1 MIVVCFALSS
11 DLDLW
16 RLSPKTP
23 QVKGKLY
30 WQPFYG
36 KEIRKYLLPLSV
48 VVCVVEPSNI
58 PWAKY
63 ITPPLYPHMFR
74 NPKKIPQNTSQI
86 QKNIPNPK
94 RYPKYPLGQIHHTA
108 TLPAHVRKSKENSPQ
123 EEIFWCYNDCNKMTQ
138 YCSATTT
145 PKPKTEPR
153 TAPPSTTKSTTL
165 VRPGPKKG
173 GTKYLCTSM
182 VQCEIHTPQK
192 PVAHKSRHS
201 RPASE
206 FSLKVISCF
215 SLALF

>member
-23 QVKGKLY
+23 QMKRKLY

-63 ITPPLYPHMFR
+63 ITPPLYPHMFG
-74 NPKKIPQNTSQI
+74 NPKKILH
-86 QKNIPNPK
+86 KK
-94 RYPKYPLGQIHHTA
+94 KYFYVSRWLHT
-108 TLPAHVRKSKENSPQ
+108 
-123 EEIFWCYNDCNKMTQ
+123 MTQ

-145 PKPKTEPR
+145 QKPKTEPR

-192 PVAHKSRHS
+192 PVAHKSRHI

-206 FSLKVISCF
+206 FSLKVTLCF

>member
-1 MIVVCFALSS
+1 MIVACFELSNVHWS
-11 DLDLW
+11 W
-16 RLSPKTP
+16 LSPKTP

-36 KEIRKYLLPLSV
+36 KEIRKYLLLLSV

-63 ITPPLYPHMFR
+63 ITPPLYPHMFG
-74 NPKKIPQNTSQI
+74 NPKKILQNNSQIQEISQI
-86 QKNIPNPK
+86 QKNIPNIPWAKYITPPLYPHMFGNPK
-94 RYPKYPLGQIHHTA
+94 KILQRRNIFILRWLHT
-108 TLPAHVRKSKENSPQ
+108 
-123 EEIFWCYNDCNKMTQ
+123 MTQ

-192 PVAHKSRHS
+192 PVAHKSRHI

-206 FSLKVISCF
+206 ISLKVISCF
-215 SLALF
+215 SLTLF